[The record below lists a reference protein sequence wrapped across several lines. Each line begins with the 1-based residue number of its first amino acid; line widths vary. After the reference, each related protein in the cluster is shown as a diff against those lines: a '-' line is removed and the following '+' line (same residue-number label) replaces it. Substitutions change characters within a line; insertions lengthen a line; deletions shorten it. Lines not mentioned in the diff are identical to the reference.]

1 MNKEIIQENAFKIK
15 GLVFPTESA
24 PESPA
29 QRRKIDFHE
38 GSTL

>member
-1 MNKEIIQENAFKIK
+1 MNKEVIQENEFKIK
-15 GLVFPTESA
+15 GLVFLTESA

-29 QRRKIDFHE
+29 QRRKMDSHE